1 MRILTIVFCLF
12 CSVLFAQNKFV
23 NSVHIDFFGNQVD
36 GDGYSGYNHIG
47 VQTGLGSLYL
57 LGKLNGGIGFEI
69 NYVTK
74 GARVWPQPKNGLNND
89 FKFNLSYFEVPIFY
103 VFNKWGIPFEIGPTI
118 SYLMEAKREFN
129 GLTSPTFF
137 PYREIELGG
146 MIGFNYKMTD
156 KLYFKFRITNSISPI
171 FKVDAGAFRNWSAG
185 NFHRGAGLNL
195 TYYFSKPN
203 FKQPKEEPREIK

>member
-1 MRILTIVFCLF
+1 MRFLTIVFCFF
-12 CSVLFAQNKFV
+12 CSISFAQNKFV
-23 NSVHIDFFGNQVD
+23 NSVHIDFYGNQVD

-47 VQTGLGSLYL
+47 IQTGLGSLYL

-74 GARVWPQPKNGLNND
+74 GARVWPQPKNGLKD
-89 FKFNLSYFEVPIFY
+89 FVFNLSYFEVPIFY
-103 VFNKWGIPFEIGPTI
+103 VFNKWGVPFEIGPTI
-118 SYLMEAKREFN
+118 SYLIAAKREFN
-129 GLTSPTFF
+129 GTPHPISSS
-137 PYREIELGG
+137 YREIELGG
-146 MIGFNYKMTD
+146 MIGFNYKMTN

-171 FKVDAGAFRNWSAG
+171 FKVDSGAFWGLTVG

-203 FKQPKEEPREIK
+203 FKQPKDQSVVN